1 MAAMGVKVRE
11 RNGAWWIYIDHRGMR
26 KAKRIGTGAA
36 GKKAA
41 TQVAQQIQARLAIGH
56 AAFETQQSGETF
68 DSYSSMFL
76 SRIEQTRKHT
86 THADYR
92 KIVDRDL
99 LPVFRGVDMQEIT
112 REKVKALAMGCLQ
125 KGQSPKTVQN
135 IIRCLSSLL
144 SHAVEDGLIT
154 VNTALKPGKFLPKI
168 SKRRKVD
175 PLTREEVSVLLS
187 TTKDRLPRYFP
198 LFLCAV
204 RTGMRMGELL
214 ALQWGD
220 IDWQSRF
227 IEVQRNY
234 THWKLTTPKN
244 GESRRVDMSR
254 ELMQTLKDLR
264 TEQQIEAAANGVND
278 IPEWVFASETGGLL
292 HPHNLRDRVFYGL
305 LTKAKLRK
313 VRFHDLRH
321 TFASLLLQNGES
333 PVYVKDQMGHCS
345 IQVTV
350 DLYGHLIPGGN
361 KQAVDRLDLPV
372 EKPTLAVESATPAQ
386 PRSPIPGLAST
397 DRLEIPVVTK
407 RKDGV
412 SDGFRTRD
420 LRIHNPAL

>member
-1 MAAMGVKVRE
+1 MAVKVKE
-11 RNGAWWIYIDHRGMR
+11 WKGAWWIFINHHGSR
-26 KAKRIGTGAA
+26 KAKRVGIGDL

-41 TQVAQQIQARLAIGH
+41 KSAMQQIQARLALGQ
-56 AAFETQQSGETF
+56 AAFDTHKTGVTF
-68 DSYSSMFL
+68 DSYAEKFL
-76 SRIEQTRKHT
+76 QRIEHTRKHT
-86 THADYR
+86 TLADYR
-92 KIVDRDL
+92 KIATKDL
-99 LPVFRGVDMQEIT
+99 LPIFRGMDLQDIT
-112 REKVKALAMGCLQ
+112 REKVKSLALACLQ

-144 SHAVEDGLIT
+144 SHAVEDELLK
-154 VNTALKPGKFLPKI
+154 VNPALKPGKFLPKI
-168 SKRRKVD
+168 SKRRQVN
-175 PLTREEVSVLLS
+175 PLTREEVSLLLT
-187 TTKDRLPRYFP
+187 TTKDKLPHYYP

-220 IDWQSRF
+220 INWQSRF
-227 IEVQRNY
+227 IDVQRNY
-234 THWKLTTPKN
+234 THWKITTPKS

-254 ELMQTLKDLR
+254 ELAQALKDLQI
-264 TEQQIEAAANGVND
+264 EQQIEAAARAW
-278 IPEWVFASETGGLL
+278 PEVPSWVFCSEVGGLL
-292 HPHNLRDRVFYGL
+292 HPHNVRDRIFYGL

-321 TFASLLLQNGES
+321 SFASLLLQNGES
-333 PVYVKDQMGHCS
+333 PVYVKDQMGHSS

-361 KQAVDRLDLPV
+361 KQAVDRLDSPV
-372 EKPTLAVESATPAQ
+372 DKPRLGLNSATPAQ
-386 PRSPIPGLAST
+386 PSREAERMSERERSVDQGVIVRGY
-397 DRLEIPVVTK
+397 
-407 RKDGV
+407 GV

>member
-1 MAAMGVKVRE
+1 MGVKIRE
-11 RNGAWWIYIDHRGMR
+11 WKGAWWVFINHHGTR
-26 KAKRIGTGAA
+26 KAKRVGVGEP

-41 TQVAQQIQARLAIGH
+41 KHVAQQIQARLALGQV
-56 AAFETQQSGETF
+56 AFESTKSGVTF
-68 DSYSSMFL
+68 DSYSETFL
-76 SRIEQTRKHT
+76 HRIEQIRKHT

-92 KIVDRDL
+92 KILDRDI
-99 LPVFRGVDMQEIT
+99 LPVLRGMDLQDIT
-112 REKVKALAMGCLQ
+112 REKVKGLAMACLT

-144 SHAVEDGLIT
+144 SHAVEDELMM

-168 SKRRKVD
+168 AKRRTVA
-175 PLTREEVSVLLS
+175 PLTREEVAHLLE
-187 TTKDRLPRYFP
+187 TTKDKMPRYYP

-214 ALQWGD
+214 ALQWQD

-227 IEVQRNY
+227 IEVRRNY
-234 THWKLTTPKN
+234 THWKITTPKN

-254 ELMQTLKDLR
+254 ELAQTLADLH
-264 TEQQIEAAANGVND
+264 TERQLEAAASTWETV
-278 IPEWVFASETGGLL
+278 PEWVFCNEVGGLL

-305 LTKAKLRK
+305 LTKAKLRR

-333 PVYVKDQMGHCS
+333 PVYVKEQMGHSS

-350 DLYGHLIPGGN
+350 DLYGYLIPGGN
-361 KQAVDRLDLPV
+361 KQAVDRLDTPV
-372 EKPTLAVESATPAQ
+372 GKPRFGVDSATPAQ
-386 PRSPIPGLAST
+386 PMSEAAWTGRREGSVDQAVIV
-397 DRLEIPVVTK
+397 R
-407 RKDGV
+407 RYGV

>member
-11 RNGAWWIYIDHRGMR
+11 RNGAWWIYIDHRGRR
-26 KAKRIGTGAA
+26 KAKKIGPGAA

-41 TQVAQQIQARLAIGH
+41 TQAAQLIQARLALGQ
-56 AAFETQQSGETF
+56 AAFETQPTGEPF
-68 DSYSSMFL
+68 DGDSSMFL
-76 SRIEQTRKHT
+76 NRIEQTRKHT

-99 LPVFRGVDMQEIT
+99 LPVFRGLDVQEIT
-112 REKVKALAMGCLQ
+112 REKVKSLAMGCLQ

-135 IIRCLSSLL
+135 IVRCLSSLL

-168 SKRRKVD
+168 SKRRKVN
-175 PLTREEVSVLLS
+175 PLTREEVSVLMS
-187 TTKDRLPRYFP
+187 TAKDKLPRYFP

-244 GESRRVDMSR
+244 GESRRVDMSK

-264 TEQQIEAAANGVND
+264 TEQQIEAPAK
-278 IPEWVFASETGGLL
+278 GGE
-292 HPHNLRDRVFYGL
+292 
-305 LTKAKLRK
+305 
-313 VRFHDLRH
+313 RH
-321 TFASLLLQNGES
+321 S
-333 PVYVKDQMGHCS
+333 
-345 IQVTV
+345 
-350 DLYGHLIPGGN
+350 
-361 KQAVDRLDLPV
+361 
-372 EKPTLAVESATPAQ
+372 
-386 PRSPIPGLAST
+386 
-397 DRLEIPVVTK
+397 
-407 RKDGV
+407 
-412 SDGFRTRD
+412 
-420 LRIHNPAL
+420 

>member
-1 MAAMGVKVRE
+1 MAVKIKE
-11 RNGAWWIYIDHRGMR
+11 WKGAWWIFINHHGTR
-26 KAKRIGTGAA
+26 KAKRVGTGEL

-41 TQVAQQIQARLAIGH
+41 RSVAQQIQARLALGQ
-56 AAFETQQSGETF
+56 AAFESQKTGVTF
-68 DSYSSMFL
+68 ESYSATFL
-76 SRIEQTRKHT
+76 HRIQHTRKHT

-99 LPVFRGVDMQEIT
+99 LPVFRGLDLQDLT
-112 REKVKALAMGCLQ
+112 REKVKDLAMGCLQ

-144 SHAVEDGLIT
+144 SHAVEDALLT
-154 VNTALKPGKFLPKI
+154 VNPALKPGKFLPKI
-168 SKRRKVD
+168 SKRRKVN
-175 PLTREEVSVLLS
+175 PFTREEVSLLLA
-187 TTKDRLPRYFP
+187 TAKDKLPRYYP

-214 ALQWGD
+214 ALQWDD

-234 THWKLTTPKN
+234 THWKITTPKS
-244 GESRRVDMSR
+244 GENRRVDMSK
-254 ELMQTLKDLR
+254 ELMQTLKDLQ
-264 TEQQIEAAANGVND
+264 TEQQIEAAAKGLKD
-278 IPEWVFASETGGLL
+278 TPEWVFASEAGGLL

-321 TFASLLLQNGES
+321 TFASLLLQNSES
-333 PVYVKDQMGHCS
+333 PVYVKDQMGHSS

-361 KQAVDRLDLPV
+361 KQAVDRLDSPV
-372 EKPTLAVESATPAQ
+372 DKTRFGVDSATPVQ
-386 PRSPIPGLAST
+386 PQQSVMGPAST
-397 DRLEIPVVTK
+397 DHVEYPRVT
-407 RKDGV
+407 RRRSGV